1 MFSLRRGSDSGAR
14 RHPGSGRPGA
24 AGPAGP
30 TGRTGLAGSRGR
42 KRAPGRSGR
51 ELFAKYRRLLA
62 AAVAMLAVATSLA
75 ALAPE
80 REERVRV
87 LVAGRD
93 LPAGTLLTDA
103 DLALAPVARS
113 LLPAGGFDTPGPA
126 AGSRLAIPLQAGS
139 PLLGTMLIGPGLL
152 AGTPPGT
159 VAVPLRLDDAQT
171 ATLLR
176 AGQRVDVVLTEGNGF
191 ETAVTSKVLARGLA
205 VLWTGAQADDGRQDP
220 WGTTGPGD
228 AAGLIVVAAGSANAE
243 SLAAA
248 PQRGKLSVV
257 LVNP

>member
-1 MFSLRRGSDSGAR
+1 MFSLRRTNESGVRDSR
-14 RHPGSGRPGA
+14 Q
-24 AGPAGP
+24 GPADTGMRGP
-30 TGRTGLAGSRGR
+30 RARQGRRE
-42 KRAPGRSGR
+42 PGRSGR
-51 ELFAKYRRLLA
+51 ELFAKYRRVLA
-62 AAVAMLAVATSLA
+62 GAAAMLAVATSLA

-80 REERVRV
+80 TEERVRV

-93 LPAGTLLTDA
+93 LPAGTLLADS
-103 DLALAPVARS
+103 DLALAPVSRS
-113 LLPAGGFDTPGPA
+113 LLPAGGFGTTEPV
-126 AGSRLAIPLQAGS
+126 AGSRLAIPLLAGS

-191 ETAVTSKVLARGLA
+191 ETSVTSRVLARGLA
-205 VLWTGAQADDGRQDP
+205 VLWTGAQPDAAQQGP
-220 WGTTGPGD
+220 WGASGSGD
-228 AAGLIVVAAGSANAE
+228 EAGLIVVAAGSGIAE
-243 SLAAA
+243 SLSAA
-248 PQRGKLSVV
+248 PQRGKLAVV